1 MSKNCALSFKKD
13 TQGFCNTIVNGKLRV
28 KQTARIEKTLAVEDN
43 LQVYND
49 ANIGDTV
56 NTCNITIKNQLIYSE
71 PELINESGETLSQL
85 KSLSFINT
93 NGTGILE
100 DGCCNG
106 LYKEIIKIIDGEEVG
121 WTSVGNTGD
130 INKAVRIVTFDQNG
144 DGPYIGGEFDNIA
157 GITGLDHIAKWTG
170 SSWTSI
176 GNTGDINNVVS
187 TIVFGPSGDGP
198 YIGGTLKMLLVLL
211 D

>member
-13 TQGFCNTIVNGKLRV
+13 REGFCNTIVNGKLRV

-49 ANIGDTV
+49 ANIGDSV
-56 NTCNITIKNQLIYSE
+56 NTTNITIKNQLIYSE

-93 NGTGILE
+93 NGVGELE

-106 LYKEIIKIIDGEEVG
+106 LYKKIIMIDDATEND
-121 WTSVGNTGD
+121 WLTLSD
-130 INKAVRIVTFDQNG
+130 INGNVKVIAFDEFIDPKENESTNDAVLRKYGQ
-144 DGPYIGGEFDNIA
+144 E
-157 GITGLDHIAKWTG
+157 GLD
-170 SSWTSI
+170 
-176 GNTGDINNVVS
+176 
-187 TIVFGPSGDGP
+187 IVN
-198 YIGGTLKMLLVLL
+198 KLLNI
-211 D
+211 